1 MVRAGSLLVQAPS
14 SKPTATKKVLRF
26 MPIARFAVTGS
37 EGKVGR
43 ALVKHPMR
51 QPPQRIFSLRR
62 PLR

>member
-1 MVRAGSLLVQAPS
+1 
-14 SKPTATKKVLRF
+14 VLRF